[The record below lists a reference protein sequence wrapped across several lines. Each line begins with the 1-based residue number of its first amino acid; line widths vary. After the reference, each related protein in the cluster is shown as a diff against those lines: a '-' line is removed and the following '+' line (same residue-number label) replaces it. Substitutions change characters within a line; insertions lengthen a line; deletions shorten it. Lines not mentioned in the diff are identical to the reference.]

1 MNKLV
6 SKGGAVVDA
15 ETALQDE
22 AHILKEGESF
32 YNAVLNWVD
41 VAKNKNSYYKL
52 QLLESD
58 HSGSQYWL
66 FRAWGRIGVR
76 GDSKLET
83 YSNKQE
89 AIRDFKRL
97 YADKTRNEWED
108 RKHFRK
114 HPSYYFPVDVDY
126 GELDTKIDVTVSTS
140 TLPDPVKY
148 LISLIFDVAKMK
160 QTMLEFELD
169 LDKMPL
175 GKLSK
180 AQLLEA
186 CSTLKEL
193 AGLLELG
200 SSLNLNKIQG
210 ATNKFYSLV
219 PHNFGD
225 QCPELI
231 KSAEM
236 IAQKMEMLESLM
248 ELELAYDIMKAG
260 EGASEEGED
269 PIDTHYRKLNAHLEP
284 LPADSPEYGLIESY
298 IVNTHAATHCSYKL
312 ELVNVFKVERAGEAD
327 RFAKHRQ
334 NENRMLLWHGSRL
347 TNFAGI
353 LSQGL
358 RIAPPEA
365 PVCGYMFGKGVYFAD
380 SV

>member
-15 ETALQDE
+15 ETHLEND
-22 AHILKEGESF
+22 AHILKEGDSF
-32 YNAVLNWVD
+32 YSAVLNCVD
-41 VAKNKNSYYKL
+41 VAKNKNSFYKL

-58 HSGSQYWL
+58 YSNNTYWV
-66 FRAWGRIGVR
+66 FRSWGRIGVS
-76 GDSKLET
+76 GDTKLEKFHDK
-83 YSNKQE
+83 YD
-89 AIRDFKRL
+89 AIQSFKRL
-97 YADKTRNEWED
+97 YLDKTRNDWD
-108 RKHFRK
+108 NRKNFQK
-114 HPSYYFPVDVDY
+114 YPSFYFPVDVDY
-126 GELDTKIDVTVSTS
+126 GEMETKLDLAVSTS

-186 CSTLKEL
+186 CSTLKEI
-193 AGLLELG
+193 AVLLESG
-200 SSLNLNKIQG
+200 SQNLNKIQG

-219 PHNFGD
+219 PHNFGN

-236 IAQKMEMLESLM
+236 IALKMQMLESLM
-248 ELELAYDIMKAG
+248 DLEIAYDLMKN
-260 EGASEEGED
+260 EGGEEGED
-269 PIDTHYRKLNAHLEP
+269 PIDAHYKKLNAHLEP
-284 LPADSPEYGLIESY
+284 LPSDSAEFGLIASY
-298 IVNTHAATHCSYKL
+298 MKNTHAKTHCNYKL
-312 ELVNVFKVERAGEAD
+312 ELVNVFKVERVGEDD
-327 RFAKHRQ
+327 RFSKHRA